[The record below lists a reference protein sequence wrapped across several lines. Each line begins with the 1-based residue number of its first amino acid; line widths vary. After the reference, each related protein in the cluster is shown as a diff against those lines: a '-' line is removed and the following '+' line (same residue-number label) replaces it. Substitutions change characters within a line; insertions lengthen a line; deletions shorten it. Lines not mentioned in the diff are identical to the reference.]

1 MFARVS
7 PLAFLMRVNQE
18 ISDDGLFIWAAAL
31 AYSWLFAIFPFFIFL
46 LTLVPYVPHRITD
59 HAEAPV
65 YAAIDRTLPPNTAET
80 LKSNISS
87 VIHQTHTGL
96 LSFGII
102 VTIWAASGG
111 MNMTLSAMERIY
123 DVPKPRPF
131 YRQRPLAVV
140 LTLFVALAVV
150 SVLVLLPV
158 GSVVTHYI
166 ERHTVLQISRGVL
179 VLWNVARW
187 ALALVLMFAIVAI
200 LYYFGPSV
208 KQRFRPISPGAV
220 FTVAAWVILGILFRV
235 YVVHFGKY
243 DKTYG
248 TVGGV
253 VILLTFFYI
262 DAVVLLIGAE
272 INSEIDF
279 ALGVQRGSMDFRHR
293 PVVTSPDDQPLPA
306 DPEMEDAAVPVRRSL
321 RQGLRRLSG
330 LFHRK
335 GPAVPR
341 RRHGDGISLGD
352 RVD

>member
-1 MFARVS
+1 VFARVS

-46 LTLVPYVPHRITD
+46 LTLVPHMHRITE

-65 YAAIDRTLPPNTAET
+65 YAAIDRTLPPATAET
-80 LKSNISS
+80 LKSNIIG
-87 VIHQTHTGL
+87 VIHQTHNGL

-102 VTIWAASGG
+102 VAIWAASGG
-111 MNMTLSAMERIY
+111 MNMTLSALERIY

-131 YRQRPLAVV
+131 WRQRPLAVV
-140 LTLFVALAVV
+140 LTLFVALAVIA
-150 SVLVLLPV
+150 VLLLLPI
-158 GSVVTHYI
+158 GSLITHYI
-166 ERHTVLQISRGVL
+166 ERHTL
-179 VLWNVARW
+179 VQLSKGIIFLWNLARW

-220 FTVAAWVILGILFRV
+220 FTVAAWVILGIAFRL
-235 YVVHFGKY
+235 YVEHFGKY

-279 ALGVQRGSMDFRHR
+279 ALGVQRGSMDFRH
-293 PVVTSPDDQPLPA
+293 PVVVTSPDDKPA
-306 DPEMEDAAVPVRRSL
+306 PGDPEMEDAAVPVRRSL
-321 RQGLRRLSG
+321 GKALRRLSG
-330 LFHRK
+330 LLHGKR
-335 GPAVPR
+335 PAVPPR
-341 RRHGDGISLGD
+341 RPSDGISMGPRAD
-352 RVD
+352 

>member
-1 MFARVS
+1 MPRLRDVRALLARIG
-7 PLAFLMRVNQE
+7 PLAFLKRVNKE
-18 ISDDGLFIWAAAL
+18 ITDDGIFVWAAAL
-31 AYSWLFAIFPFFIFL
+31 ACSWLFAIFPFFIFL
-46 LTLVPYVPHRITD
+46 LTLVPYIPHRVTE
-59 HAEAPV
+59 HAETPI
-65 YAAIDRTLPPNTAET
+65 YAAIDRTLPPATAET
-80 LKSNISS
+80 LKSNVGN

-131 YRQRPLAVV
+131 YRQRPLALVM
-140 LTLFVALAVV
+140 TLFVALAVV
-150 SVLVLLPV
+150 VVLVLLPI

-166 ERHTVLQISRGVL
+166 ERHTLVQLSKGVIF
-179 VLWNVARW
+179 LWNVARW

-208 KQRFRPISPGAV
+208 KQRFRAISPGSV
-220 FTVAAWVILGILFRV
+220 FTVAAWVILGIGFRL
-235 YVVHFGKY
+235 YVEHFGKY
-243 DKTYG
+243 DRTYG

-279 ALGVQRGSMDFRHR
+279 ALGVERGSMDFR
-293 PVVTSPDDQPLPA
+293 
-306 DPEMEDAAVPVRRSL
+306 
-321 RQGLRRLSG
+321 
-330 LFHRK
+330 RK
-335 GPAVPR
+335 EGE
-341 RRHGDGISLGD
+341 
-352 RVD
+352 